1 MPRRGQSPSPGR
13 HFRGVATR
21 RDASRSVTSAISRRA
36 PPDGRGRG
44 TGRPESRIGSRARAC
59 QRLDSGIDL
68 VKHPKRDRSQAL
80 LGRVTRRI
88 QQPDAR
94 RGIASRVQANRRDI
108 SAFSASWSQWPGAPV
123 GSSRYVT
130 WLEGNALTCV
140 KRASRFRLVLRAT
153 PAVGALALTAALCA
167 PPARSADY
175 LWPVTRV
182 IDGDTVKV
190 DASANL
196 PPELANLSVRLR
208 GVDTPGI
215 GRYAKCP
222 SEEAAGRVATDFT
235 KAQIWKARRIVV
247 RNPKWGSF
255 GGRVIADLVLDGISL
270 SAALIEGGYGIRD
283 HGKQTKEERK
293 ENRWKRWCSSAS
305 GK

>member
-21 RDASRSVTSAISRRA
+21 RDASRSATGAISRRA

-153 PAVGALALTAALCA
+153 PAVGALALTAALSA

-182 IDGDTVKV
+182 IDGDTVAVKV
-190 DASANL
+190 PCL
-196 PPELANLSVRLR
+196 PPELAHIRVRLR
-208 GVDTPGI
+208 SVDTPGI
-215 GRYAKCP
+215 GRAAK
-222 SEEAAGRVATDFT
+222 DFT
-235 KAQIWKARRIVV
+235 ETQIAAAERIIV
-247 RNPKWGSF
+247 RNPKWEG
-255 GGRVIADLVLDGISL
+255 GRGRVIADLVLNGKTL
-270 SAALIEGGYGIRD
+270 SALLIEAG
-283 HGKQTKEERK
+283 HGRPYRRGQPQ
-293 ENRWKRWCSSAS
+293 RWCAGS
-305 GK
+305 GN

>member
-1 MPRRGQSPSPGR
+1 MPWRGQSPSPGR

-21 RDASRSVTSAISRRA
+21 RDASRSATGAISRRA

-68 VKHPKRDRSQAL
+68 VKHSKRDRSQAL

-94 RGIASRVQANRRDI
+94 RGIASCVQANRRDI

-167 PPARSADY
+167 PPAGGADY

-190 DASANL
+190 DVGSRL
-196 PPELANLSVRLR
+196 PPELSKLSVRLR

-215 GRYAKCP
+215 RCPVKCPAKCM
-222 SEEAAGRVATDFT
+222 EEKKAGRAAAEFAE
-235 KAQIWKARRIVV
+235 AQIRKAKRIVV
-247 RNPKWGSF
+247 RDPKWGKYS
-255 GGRVIADLVLDGISL
+255 GRVIADLMLDGKSL
-270 SAALIEGGYGIRD
+270 SSLLIAEG
-283 HGKQTKEERK
+283 HGRPYDSKR
-293 ENRWKRWCSSAS
+293 RWIWCR
-305 GK
+305 

>member
-21 RDASRSVTSAISRRA
+21 RDASRSATGAISRRA

-167 PPARSADY
+167 PPARGADY

-293 ENRWKRWCSSAS
+293 ENRRKRWCSSAS